1 MTRRRLGVS
10 LEHIGSLRQVARARE
25 PDPVATAALA
35 EAAGASQI
43 KVHLR
48 EDRRHIQERDV
59 RLLRETV
66 TTSLNLQMA
75 PTMEMLKAAYDLKP
89 DEVTLVPERS
99 EELATETGLDV
110 HHHRDHLKKYIGNL
124 RDSDIGV
131 FLYIDPEV
139 EQVRAAHRLD
149 AKCIEVST
157 LKYTQ
162 ARALPERRW
171 ELQRLVDATRTA
183 VKLGMRV
190 SVGGRL
196 DFQSVPELVP
206 LEGIAQFNM
215 GHALVA
221 RSVITGMERAVRD
234 AVELLH
240 R

>member
-1 MTRRRLGVS
+1 M
-10 LEHIGSLRQVARARE
+10 
-25 PDPVATAALA
+25 
-35 EAAGASQI
+35 
-43 KVHLR
+43 
-48 EDRRHIQERDV
+48 
-59 RLLRETV
+59 
-66 TTSLNLQMA
+66 
-75 PTMEMLKAAYDLKP
+75 
-89 DEVTLVPERS
+89 
-99 EELATETGLDV
+99 
-110 HHHRDHLKKYIGNL
+110 
-124 RDSDIGV
+124 
-131 FLYIDPEV
+131 
-139 EQVRAAHRLD
+139 
-149 AKCIEVST
+149 ST